1 MTAIILVDLQN
12 DFLPCGAMAVP
23 QGDAVIPLANQL
35 QGSFKVVAATQDWH
49 PSNHKSFAAS
59 HAGRQPGDILKLK
72 AGPQPLW
79 PTHCVQHTRGA
90 ELAPG
95 LLLTRVNRVFKRG
108 TDPEV
113 AGHSG
118 FFDQGQLHPT
128 GLHTFLREKK
138 VTAAYVMGLSADSC
152 LKFTLL
158 DAVELGF
165 QTFLIEDA
173 CRGLSLGI
181 EEPDPLLEELRQAG
195 VSLVQSRDL
204 LGMARMV

>member
-1 MTAIILVDLQN
+1 MTALILVDLQN
-12 DFLPCGAMAVP
+12 DFLPGGAMAVP
-23 QGDAVIPLANQL
+23 RGDAVIPLANQL

-49 PSNHKSFAAS
+49 PANHISFAAS
-59 HAGRQPGDILKLK
+59 HAGRQPGEIVKLK

-95 LLLTRVNRVFKRG
+95 LLLARVNRVFKRG
-108 TDPEV
+108 TDSEV
-113 AGHSG
+113 DGHSG
-118 FFDQGQLHPT
+118 FFDQGQLRPT

-138 VTAAYVMGLSADSC
+138 VIAVYVMGLSADAC

-173 CRGLSLGI
+173 CRGLDLTV
-181 EEPDPLLEELRQAG
+181 EEPDPLLEELRRAG
-195 VSLVQSRDL
+195 VMLAQSRDL
-204 LGMARMV
+204 MGMARMA